1 MRRKDKPISL
11 MPSEQLLRRDRDPYE
26 KQRADLI
33 AQIDALQAL
42 LKAER
47 LKSAKLAFQL
57 EELRNSSQAA

>member
-1 MRRKDKPISL
+1 MRKKTKLRT
-11 MPSEQLLRRDRDPYE
+11 MPSEELIKRDRDPYE